1 MNDGSRSTVI
11 AMQVE
16 VANHSKL
23 LYSKDIVMSVREK
36 SIQNWQVCVM
46 EMNESELPIK
56 YRERINL
63 IKTK

>member
-16 VANHSKL
+16 VANHSEL
-23 LYSKDIVMSVREK
+23 LYSKDIVMSIREK

>member
-23 LYSKDIVMSVREK
+23 LYSKDIVMSIREK